1 MAFLIRFID
10 KWSYVIVEDRVQSVM
25 VNDVYEQLIYV
36 SKNVGK
42 LEFLNGKIQGNI
54 QFARYEINKNL
65 NSKI

>member
-1 MAFLIRFID
+1 
-10 KWSYVIVEDRVQSVM
+10 M